1 VVRPEEVNY
10 FKRECF
16 SAVVA
21 RVFEG
26 DRQGDSFVG
35 DRLLAQNHSVK
46 WVHATLELV
55 LGEPQ
60 SLEGAE
66 VHEVDAAVPIHEG
79 LSEPGCSAGG
89 STIRGN
95 LPGLG
100 MISGWSIRS
109 KVLGDSDQHRYSG
122 TTALTTLISWPVSLS
137 LRWDSWGPVRCKL
150 T

>member
-1 VVRPEEVNY
+1 VVRPEEVDY
-10 FKRECF
+10 FKCECF

-60 SLEGAE
+60 SLEGVE

-79 LSEPGCSAGG
+79 LSEPGCSGRWVNNKGKPPWLRDDIRVVHSVKSVGGFRPTQVLWDHCAHDIDFLAGELELAVG
-89 STIRGN
+89 HMG
-95 LPGLG
+95 
-100 MISGWSIRS
+100 
-109 KVLGDSDQHRYSG
+109 
-122 TTALTTLISWPVSLS
+122 A
-137 LRWDSWGPVRCKL
+137 GPL
-150 T
+150 